1 MKIWN
6 GEGDNNNVI
15 DQGGGGISFT
25 SEKCLFDPILEDPK
39 CK

>member
-6 GEGDNNNVI
+6 DEDDNNVEQI
-15 DQGGGGISFT
+15 KEGVISFT
-25 SEKCLFDPILEDPK
+25 SEKCLFDPILDDPK

>member
-6 GEGDNNNVI
+6 DEGDNNVT
-15 DQGGGGISFT
+15 DQGGGVISFT
-25 SEKCLFDPILEDPK
+25 KEKCLFDPILEDPK